1 MSFLLESPGGP
12 RRFTPLRRAS
22 FPSCVT
28 SRYSTHGTELA
39 IGITPIRRLCI
50 VNLAATGL
58 SLPPSL
64 SPLSTTEGNSR
75 QPDRHFLH
83 TAPVM
88 FELPDA
94 KRVRREDLDESSE
107 VEADAHDEQQDAEL
121 LAKLHA
127 RMAGMLDLSGIDQQ
141 EAPENTKT
149 TTMTTTDGPGR
160 DAQDGEGEG
169 DGGAEEFEFRL
180 FATTDPATK
189 IALVDED
196 ERALMGDGAMLRQR
210 PLSYYIADEPTP
222 EARAEMAFAAVSG
235 DEVLARARQ
244 RWWGMEMPWRVTRV
258 PGGPSGTAS
267 KTAAAANSGDGA
279 AEEEEA
285 AAARRRRPGKK
296 KRVALR
302 IREREKKKKAEEQ
315 ERAKMG
321 KEEALKEK
329 KKRLNRLKK
338 LRKRAKAKEGKK
350 ADGDGGPAEGDESGS
365 GSEGADE

>member
-1 MSFLLESPGGP
+1 
-12 RRFTPLRRAS
+12 
-22 FPSCVT
+22 
-28 SRYSTHGTELA
+28 
-39 IGITPIRRLCI
+39 
-50 VNLAATGL
+50 
-58 SLPPSL
+58 
-64 SPLSTTEGNSR
+64 
-75 QPDRHFLH
+75 
-83 TAPVM
+83 M

-94 KRVRREDLDESSE
+94 KRVRREDLGESSE
-107 VEADAHDEQQDAEL
+107 DEAEAHDEQQDAEL

-141 EAPENTKT
+141 EAPEKAKT
-149 TTMTTTDGPGR
+149 TTATTTTTDGPDR

-196 ERALMGDGAMLRQR
+196 ERALMGDGAMLRRR
-210 PLSYYIADEPTP
+210 PLSHYIAGEPTP

-267 KTAAAANSGDGA
+267 ETAAAANSGDGA
-279 AEEEEA
+279 AEGEEA

-302 IREREKKKKAEEQ
+302 IRERERKKKAEEQ
-315 ERAKMG
+315 EKAKMG

-350 ADGDGGPAEGDESGS
+350 GDGDGDGGPAEGDESGS
-365 GSEGADE
+365 GSGSEGGADE

>member
-1 MSFLLESPGGP
+1 
-12 RRFTPLRRAS
+12 
-22 FPSCVT
+22 
-28 SRYSTHGTELA
+28 
-39 IGITPIRRLCI
+39 
-50 VNLAATGL
+50 
-58 SLPPSL
+58 
-64 SPLSTTEGNSR
+64 
-75 QPDRHFLH
+75 
-83 TAPVM
+83 M

-94 KRVRREDLDESSE
+94 KRVRREDLDQSSE
-107 VEADAHDEQQDAEL
+107 DEAEAHDEQQDAEL

-127 RMAGMLDLSGIDQQ
+127 RMAGMLDLTGIDQQ

-149 TTMTTTDGPGR
+149 TTTTTTDGPGR
-160 DAQDGEGEG
+160 DAQNGEGEG

-196 ERALMGDGAMLRQR
+196 ERALMGDGAMLRPR
-210 PLSYYIADEPTP
+210 PLSYYIAGEPTP

-258 PGGPSGTAS
+258 PGGTSGTSSS

-279 AEEEEA
+279 AEEEA

-350 ADGDGGPAEGDESGS
+350 ADGDESGSGS